1 MLKDLVIMNGDIG
14 LSFDPLNTIYT
25 VNLTD
30 DANILKFQYEINEND
45 NISIFGNELKN
56 GLNEVVITVYN
67 DKEEMSYYLYVY
79 KEKTLNASENID
91 TKTALNIV
99 GKEKVSDYALPSI
112 SVICFLTIL
121 LFFTLL
127 FKKNKK
133 SYFL

>member
-133 SYFL
+133 S

>member
-91 TKTALNIV
+91 TKITLNIV

-133 SYFL
+133 S

>member
-79 KEKTLNASENID
+79 KEETLNASENID

-133 SYFL
+133 S

>member
-91 TKTALNIV
+91 TKIALNIV

-133 SYFL
+133 S